1 VPPYTR
7 GRVYFSL
14 SLVLRSQSSACSQRP
29 SLEGLVIHISF
40 YVDAVNKDQFLAIQQ
55 DLLQAF
61 LATCRKSGVQIAT
74 PIRALI
80 PFEYDGLDGPVMA
93 PAAAAAVAALGAAAA
108 ATGAGGGEASGAG
121 GGEAA
126 AAGGDGDGDKAK
138 AIRTGVSHLSGLT
151 QKTNLFYD

>member
-121 GGEAA
+121 GGRRRRR
-126 AAGGDGDGDKAK
+126 GV
-138 AIRTGVSHLSGLT
+138 TGMGTRRRRLGLGSPT
-151 QKTNLFYD
+151 CRA

>member
-1 VPPYTR
+1 MPPYTR

-108 ATGAGGGEASGAG
+108 ATGAGAGA
-121 GGEAA
+121 
-126 AAGGDGDGDKAK
+126 DGDGDKAK